1 MAFTENLNTEGGINE
16 ILHEYNM
23 ILVRVVN
30 SFSVVVVD
38 VELVSSIVSRRVL
51 LKSKE
56 NLILSNDKPL
66 LVGVVIVVSVSLF
79 LLKTIP
85 SGTTIAMMIK
95 RAMTT
100 PRMIHRLFR

>member
-16 ILHEYNM
+16 ILHEYNI

-30 SFSVVVVD
+30 SLPVGID
-38 VELVSSIVSRRVL
+38 VELVSLIVSRIVH

-66 LVGVVIVVSVSLF
+66 LVGVVIVVFVSLL

-95 RAMTT
+95 RAMTRA
-100 PRMIHRLFR
+100 RMIHRLFR